1 MAYKYTGDG
10 ILGIS
15 LNVNSPKPLD
25 IRSVVN
31 STKDLYEIP
40 KNTAY
45 EGMTVANLAD
55 GNLYML
61 VDVKNIDKKA
71 GWRAS
76 YESL

>member
-31 STKDLYEIP
+31 STKDLYEILVVK
-40 KNTAY
+40 KNKFGVENGY
-45 EGMTVANLAD
+45 LRTVL
-55 GNLYML
+55 
-61 VDVKNIDKKA
+61 
-71 GWRAS
+71 
-76 YESL
+76 